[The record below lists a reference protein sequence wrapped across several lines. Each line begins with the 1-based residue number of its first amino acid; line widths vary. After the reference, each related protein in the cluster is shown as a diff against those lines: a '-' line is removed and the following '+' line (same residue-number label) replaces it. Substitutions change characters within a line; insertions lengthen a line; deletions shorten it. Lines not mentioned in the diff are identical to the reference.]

1 MGRSALANR
10 VFRLTAALSA
20 LSILLMAAAALD
32 GMRRLHRELSLFA
45 LERTA
50 SALAGLAPTDPES
63 AQDFCLRAGRDS
75 GLRVTV
81 IGPDGRVWGD
91 SRSAPE
97 AMVNHLDRPEVA
109 AALSGG
115 TGAER
120 RVSGTLGVPMAY
132 AAAPIRFPPRP
143 GQTDAP
149 PAAAL
154 RVAVDT
160 PDLSRVLYPFV
171 GAAAAAAVLL
181 VIAAGLASARLGR
194 SLAAPV
200 LRLSEAAESWAA
212 GRLDLRAADVSD
224 PEFAALAATMNAMAE
239 ELDRRIRETENR
251 KAELGAVLA
260 SLGEGVIAV
269 DENLRL
275 VLANPRAA
283 ELLGASELE
292 AGRPILRAT
301 GSADLER
308 IAAACVRGRTMVRE
322 EFTYYGPETKTILAY
337 AAPYNVEG
345 ARDGAVIAL
354 TDLSAIRRLERV
366 RTDFVANVSHEL
378 RTPITLI
385 KGFAETLESEEMSPE
400 ERARFTAII
409 RRHADRMA
417 SIIEDLL
424 TLARL
429 EAGQG
434 GRGAEGFEE
443 LEAGELAA
451 AAVESARLELEGKA
465 ATVEI
470 RCPPGLSLDAHPGL
484 VEQALVNLVAN
495 AAKYGPRGGAIELAV
510 RPAERDGRPYLR
522 FAVKDR
528 GPGIPDK
535 DKGRL
540 FERFYRV
547 DRARSRELGGTG
559 LGLAIVKHIALI
571 HGGSVGVRSRHR
583 GGSEFYLYLPVER
596 AAQAASPSG
605 DNPAESS

>member
-20 LSILLMAAAALD
+20 LSIMLMALAALD

-50 SALAGLAPTDPES
+50 SALASLAPTEPGP
-63 AQDFCLRAGRDS
+63 AQEFCLRAGRDS

-81 IGPDGRVWGD
+81 VGPDGRVWGD

-97 AMVNHLDRPEVA
+97 AMANHLDRSEVA
-109 AALSGG
+109 AALSGR

-132 AAAPIRFPPRP
+132 AAAPIYSRPRP
-143 GQTDAP
+143 RHADDA

-171 GAAAAAAVLL
+171 GAAAAAAALL
-181 VIAAGLASARLGR
+181 VLAAGLASVRLGR

-212 GRLDLRAADVSD
+212 GRLDIRAADVSD
-224 PEFAALAATMNAMAE
+224 PEFAALAGTMNAMAE
-239 ELDRRIRETENR
+239 ELERRIRETENR

-269 DENLRL
+269 DDGLRL

-283 ELLGASELE
+283 ELLGASALE
-292 AGRPILRAT
+292 AGDSILRST

-308 IAAACVRGRTMVRE
+308 IAAACVRGRTMIRE
-322 EFTYYGPETKTILAY
+322 EFTYYGPETRTLLAY

-366 RTDFVANVSHEL
+366 RKDFVANVSHEL

-385 KGFAETLESEEMSPE
+385 KGFAETLESEEMNDE
-400 ERARFTAII
+400 ERRRFTAII

-429 EAGQG
+429 EAGQE
-434 GRGAEGFEE
+434 GRGPESFEE
-443 LEAGELAA
+443 LDASELAR
-451 AAVESARLELEGKA
+451 AAVESARLELESKE
-465 ATVEI
+465 ATVELQ
-470 RCPPGLSLDAHPGL
+470 CPTGLSFRAHPGL
-484 VEQALVNLVAN
+484 VEQALVNLIAN
-495 AAKYGPRGGAIELAV
+495 AAKYGPRGGLIELVV
-510 RPAERDGRPYLR
+510 RSAEHDGRAFLR

-528 GPGIPDK
+528 GPGVPDK

-571 HGGSVGVRSRHR
+571 HGGSVGVRSRKK
-583 GGSEFYLYLPVER
+583 GGSEFYVYFPVER
-596 AAQAASPSG
+596 AAQTASPSG
-605 DNPAESS
+605 DRPAESS

>member
-1 MGRSALANR
+1 MGRSALASR
-10 VFRLTAALSA
+10 VFSLTAALSA
-20 LSILLMAAAALD
+20 LSIMLMALAALD

-50 SALAGLAPTDPES
+50 SALASLAPTEPGP
-63 AQDFCLRAGRDS
+63 AQEFCLRAGRDS
-75 GLRVTV
+75 GLRVTIV
-81 IGPDGRVWGD
+81 GPDGRVWGD
-91 SRSAPE
+91 SRTSPE
-97 AMVNHLDRPEVA
+97 AMANHLDRSEVA
-109 AALSGG
+109 AALSGR

-132 AAAPIRFPPRP
+132 AAAPIPYPSRP
-143 GQTDAP
+143 DPAA

-171 GAAAAAAVLL
+171 GAAAAAAALL
-181 VIAAGLASARLGR
+181 VLASGLASVRLGR
-194 SLAAPV
+194 RLAAPV
-200 LRLSEAAESWAA
+200 LCLSEAAESWAA
-212 GRLDLRAADVSD
+212 GRLDIRAVGVSD
-224 PEFAALAATMNAMAE
+224 PEFAALAGTMNAMAE
-239 ELDRRIRETENR
+239 ELDRRIRETEYR

-269 DENLRL
+269 DESLRL

-283 ELLGASELE
+283 ELLRGAKLE
-292 AGRPILRAT
+292 AGDPILRST

-308 IAAACVRGRTMVRE
+308 IAAACVRERTMIRE
-322 EFTYYGPETKTILAY
+322 EFTYYGPETRTLLAY
-337 AAPYNVEG
+337 ASPYNVEG

-366 RTDFVANVSHEL
+366 RKDFVANVSHEL

-385 KGFAETLESEEMSPE
+385 KGFAETLESADTGAE
-400 ERARFTAII
+400 ERARFIAII

-429 EAGQG
+429 EAGQE

-443 LEAGELAA
+443 LDAAELAQ
-451 AAVESARLELEGKA
+451 AAVESARLELERKE
-465 ATVEI
+465 ATVEV
-470 RCPPGLSLDAHPGL
+470 RCQPGLSFRAHPGL
-484 VEQALVNLVAN
+484 VEQALVNLIAN
-495 AAKYGPRGGAIELAV
+495 AAKYGPRGGFIELAV
-510 RPAERDGRPYLR
+510 RPAIHDGRAFLR
-522 FAVKDR
+522 FSVKDR
-528 GPGIPDK
+528 GPGVPDK
-535 DKGRL
+535 DKSRL

-571 HGGSVGVRSRHR
+571 HGGSVGIRSRKK

-596 AAQAASPSG
+596 AAQTASPSG
-605 DNPAESS
+605 DSPADSS